1 MVVKTAQFL
10 AQETRMARYAR
21 DMESAI
27 SLVNVFAPL
36 VLLALDA
43 KQDALAQQ
51 RLQLHHA
58 MKMENALLTLLLIV
72 HSVIATKAS
81 LGPPAS

>member
-1 MVVKTAQFL
+1 
-10 AQETRMARYAR
+10 MARYAQV
-21 DMESAI
+21 MESAI

-43 KQDALAQQ
+43 KQGALAPQ

-58 MKMENALLTLLLIV
+58 MKMENALSMLLPIV
-72 HSVIATKAS
+72 HSVVATKAS